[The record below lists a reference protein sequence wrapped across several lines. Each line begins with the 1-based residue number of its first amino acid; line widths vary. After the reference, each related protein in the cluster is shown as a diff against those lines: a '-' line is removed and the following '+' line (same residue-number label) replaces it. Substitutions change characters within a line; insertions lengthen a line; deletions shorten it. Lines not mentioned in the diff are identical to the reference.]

1 MSKVDKIAREQEI
14 IDRDLQELEN
24 LRDYHMQEDLGMS
37 VIQVNAEIAKRE
49 KDVAKRQKI
58 VMRLQKDIA

>member
-1 MSKVDKIAREQEI
+1 MSNVDKIAREQEV

-37 VIQVNAEIAKRE
+37 VIQVNVEIAKRE
-49 KDVAKRQKI
+49 KDIAKRRKI
-58 VMRLQKDIA
+58 VMKLQSRIA